1 MNLFKI
7 PKYQLYLFQLEN
19 YEIFRYLKLL
29 FKKGYFQT
37 KQPLRKNLV
46 WTLKAKT
53 FVVFAFLLQILI
65 SVLVFYFLNKSDL
78 KFNPQ
83 SLATS
88 VFVFLLLFGFYFVF
102 YIFISLLLLPVD
114 SVLKS
119 IIVRRA
125 KSKISNFKSQIKVVG
140 IAGSYGK
147 TTMKVA
153 VAEVLRVK
161 YKVLS
166 TPESVNTP
174 VGVARWVLKNLKG
187 DTEIFIIE
195 MGEHYQGD
203 VEELCK
209 LAAPDISIVTGI
221 NEAHLER
228 MGNMETVISTIFEIV
243 SGTKPGGT
251 IVINGDDENVVGN
264 FKKYIWPDHKVVQYQ
279 RSNIKNQNFKED
291 VLGWEAESVEVGNFK
306 IHLLGE
312 YILGVVDA
320 VIKVGLELGL
330 STEEIKKGLENI
342 KPVSHR
348 LQPSL
353 SGGNILVI
361 DDAYNGNSE
370 GVKEAVKTLSRF
382 ENRRKIYITPGLV
395 ETGASTKAVHVE
407 MGRQLAE
414 VADVVI
420 LIKNSVT
427 PFIQEGIN
435 GSTKSQV
442 PSTNPAIILF
452 NTAQEAHAGLK
463 DILKPGDVILFQN
476 DWGDQYL

>member
-19 YEIFRYLKLL
+19 YEIFRYLRLL
-29 FKKGYFQT
+29 FKKGFFQT

-53 FVVFAFLLQILI
+53 FVAFAFLLQIAI
-65 SVLVFYFLNKSDL
+65 SLLVFYFLNKSDST
-78 KFNPQ
+78 FNPQ

-88 VFVFLLLFGFYFVF
+88 VFVFLLLFGVYFVF
-102 YIFISLLLLPVD
+102 YILISLLLLPVD
-114 SVLKS
+114 LVLKS
-119 IIVRRA
+119 FIVWRA
-125 KSKISNFKSQIKVVG
+125 KSKILNFKSQIKIVG
-140 IAGSYGK
+140 IAGSFGK

-153 VAEVLRVK
+153 LAEVLSAK

-174 VGVARWVLKNLKG
+174 VGVARWVLKDLSEE
-187 DTEIFIIE
+187 TQILVLE

-209 LAAPDISIVTGI
+209 LAAPDISIITGV

-251 IVINGDDENVVGN
+251 VILNGDDQNVIGN
-264 FKKYIWPDHKVVQYQ
+264 YKKYIWPDHKVLQYQ
-279 RSNIKNQNFKED
+279 KSNIKNQNFTENIF
-291 VLGWEAESVEVGNFK
+291 GWEAESMELGSFK
-306 IHLLGE
+306 IRLLGE
-312 YILGVVDA
+312 YALGVADA

-342 KPVSHR
+342 KPVAHR
-348 LQPSL
+348 LQPTL
-353 SGGNILVI
+353 SGGNVLVI

-370 GVKEAVKTLSRF
+370 GVKEAIKTLSRF

-395 ETGASTKAVHVE
+395 ETGAFTKEVHLE
-407 MGRQLAE
+407 IGRQLAE
-414 VADVVI
+414 VVDVVI

-427 PFIQEGIN
+427 PFIQVGIN
-435 GSTKSQV
+435 EANKLKSQ
-442 PSTNPAIILF
+442 SANKLIWF
-452 NTAQEAHAGLK
+452 DTAQEAHAGLK